1 MNNQCRYGERGLSLV
16 ELMIAMTIGLIL
28 LAGVYQVFISSSL
41 SYKYQEDISRLQENA
56 RMAMDQLAQDVRQAG
71 SPRFSTNAG
80 QTFAVA
86 SGGAAPVT
94 TGASGGTDTIAVAY
108 LNDAGIVEQVSY
120 AVNGNLE
127 LTRQTQVGAALPS
140 GFQPIV
146 DGVENMQIAYGVD
159 QNNDDSIDAY
169 VATPG
174 AGDNMVSV
182 RIRLLMRTINEQP
195 KADLDTRLYDVD
207 GDAAGVQEVDPV
219 DDRRMRQIFTT
230 TITLRNRLR

>member
-1 MNNQCRYGERGLSLV
+1 MNNHCRNGERGLSLV

-71 SPRFSTNAG
+71 SPRFTTDEG
-80 QTFAVA
+80 QTFATA

-94 TGASGGTDTIAVAY
+94 TGASGGTASDTIAVAY
-108 LNDAGIVEQVSY
+108 LNDAGVVERVSY
-120 AVNGNLE
+120 AVNADLE
-127 LTRQTQVGAALPS
+127 LTRQTQIGAALPS
-140 GFQPIV
+140 GFQPII
-146 DGVENMQIAYGVD
+146 DGVENMQIVYGVD
-159 QNNDDSIDAY
+159 TTNDDSVDAY
-169 VATPG
+169 VDTPG
-174 AGDNMVSV
+174 AGENMISV
-182 RIRLLMRTINEQP
+182 RIRLLMRTVNEQP
-195 KADLDTRLYDVD
+195 KADLDTRVFDVNGD
-207 GDAAGVQEVDPV
+207 GVGEVDPV